1 MALKICIQIFV
12 RTYVCIS
19 LGYIPRSKILGHIVT
34 LCLIILETTRL
45 VSKVLVPFYIASRR
59 V

>member
-1 MALKICIQIFV
+1 MALKSCIQIFV
-12 RTYVCIS
+12 WTYICIS

-45 VSKVLVPFYIASRR
+45 VSKVVVPFYIASRR